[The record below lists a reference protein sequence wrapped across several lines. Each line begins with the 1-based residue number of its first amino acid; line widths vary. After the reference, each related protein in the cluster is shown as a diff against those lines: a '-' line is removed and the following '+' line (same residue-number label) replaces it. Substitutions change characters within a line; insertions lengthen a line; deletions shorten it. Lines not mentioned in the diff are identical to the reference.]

1 MKEEE
6 LENENAESA
15 SEIDSTANEVKIPGT
30 DTENI
35 SVENEIAESDS
46 ENAVTL
52 SEAAEQ
58 TQLMVEEEVT
68 SEQIEEDAITT
79 EISEPAVA
87 VTEESASEP
96 IEEGAVSTEIS
107 EPAVTIT
114 DEKVSEVIGEKPVE
128 TEVSKPISE
137 AIPAADEPAVTSK
150 DEVVEK
156 AGSNSDGDEEV
167 DESDKDNDD
176 DDDEDDTS
184 PERVTEATFIK
195 DEEDITEFTKKDLV
209 DLSGKL
215 VDAISKSSIIPSD
228 VKNIDNVAKQIQI
241 VFDEIVTKE
250 KTQALADYKTENG
263 NAGGFE
269 FKNDNLTLRFEAAMV
284 QIRDSKNAFYK
295 KSRQLKDDYFEV
307 KTALLENLRIVVEEE
322 EKGGSKEN
330 WNSFK
335 KIQEEWRDAGN
346 VNSPHNGSLWSAYN
360 ALVDRYY
367 NIRNIQ
373 NELKDLDRKKNLESK
388 VELSTKI
395 TEISEIVKI
404 EGYSN
409 GLLKQANELFEEY
422 KALGPAPRDE
432 QEALWEK
439 VKASFDIIYDKKRE
453 QGEVNKQLQ
462 QEVLSAKVRL
472 VETLKPFLDF
482 DSGSINEW
490 NAKTKEVL
498 AVQEQWN
505 EIKGGMPRNEGKT
518 VTKEF
523 WSSIKQFFKNKSA
536 FFDKLEEERKANLAL
551 KEQLCEEVEAIV
563 ESGVTEA
570 SETNRVI
577 ELQKTWRT
585 IGHVPHK
592 QKDSIYKRFKK
603 AADGFF
609 NSKRSGN
616 AEIEAEYEENL
627 KAKQAIC
634 EEVEKLTEAGEI
646 DLTKLTDFKNK
657 FNKIGFVPRK
667 KIKTIQ
673 SRFIKA
679 INDYVRASSNISSK
693 EEEKLLLR
701 NQVEV
706 ESKSGGGSSKS
717 LDRQENDLSRKTK
730 ALEDDISLWRNNIE
744 FFGPSKG
751 AEKMK
756 AEFEKKIVKA
766 EQELA
771 SLNEKLKLFSAALDS

>member
-1 MKEEE
+1 MKEEN
-6 LENENAESA
+6 LENENAES
-15 SEIDSTANEVKIPGT
+15 TNEVGSTTNEVRTSET
-30 DTENI
+30 DTKNL
-35 SVENEIAESDS
+35 SVES
-46 ENAVTL
+46 
-52 SEAAEQ
+52 
-58 TQLMVEEEVT
+58 
-68 SEQIEEDAITT
+68 
-79 EISEPAVA
+79 EISETDSVQNDDSTIEVEKSESLIEEGSAETETTELIEDTTPVVHELVEETSVGATSVGA
-87 VTEESASEP
+87 TEESPAEIEMTEP
-96 IEEGAVSTEIS
+96 TEET
-107 EPAVTIT
+107 TT
-114 DEKVSEVIGEKPVE
+114 VI
-128 TEVSKPISE
+128 
-137 AIPAADEPAVTSK
+137 DEPAAETSVAVK
-150 DEVVEK
+150 NTETQAPVEGNTNDDE
-156 AGSNSDGDEEV
+156 DEET
-167 DESDKDNDD
+167 ES
-176 DDDEDDTS
+176 DDDEDDTN

-195 DEEDITEFTKKDLV
+195 EEEDITEFTKKDLV

-215 VDAISKSSIIPSD
+215 VDAISKSNIIPSD

-241 VFDEIVTKE
+241 VFDEIIAKE
-250 KTQALADYKTENG
+250 KTQALADYETENG
-263 NAGGFE
+263 NNEGFD
-269 FKNDNLTLRFEAAMV
+269 FKNDNLTLRFESAMV

-295 KSRQLKDDYFEV
+295 KHRQLKDDYFEV
-307 KTALLENLRIVVEEE
+307 KTALLEKLRIVVEEE

-395 TEISEIVKI
+395 TEIAEVVKV
-404 EGYSN
+404 EGYSH

-422 KALGPAPRDE
+422 KALGPAPREE

-462 QEVLSAKVRL
+462 HEVLSAKVRL
-472 VETLKPFLDF
+472 VETLKTFLEF
-482 DSGSINEW
+482 SSGSINEW

-551 KEQLCEEVEAIV
+551 KEQLCEEVEAIL
-563 ESGVTEA
+563 EAGATEP

-616 AEIEAEYEENL
+616 AELEEEYEENL
-627 KAKQAIC
+627 KAKQVIC

-646 DLTKLTDFKNK
+646 DLTKLTDFKNR

-667 KIKTIQ
+667 NIKTIQ
-673 SRFIKA
+673 ARFIKT

-706 ESKSGGGSSKS
+706 ELKSGGGSSKS
-717 LDRQENDLSRKTK
+717 LGKQESDLSRKAK
-730 ALEDDISLWRNNIE
+730 SLEDDISLWRNNIE

>member
-1 MKEEE
+1 MKEEN
-6 LENENAESA
+6 LENENAES
-15 SEIDSTANEVKIPGT
+15 TNEVGSTTNEVRTSET
-30 DTENI
+30 DTKNL
-35 SVENEIAESDS
+35 SVES
-46 ENAVTL
+46 
-52 SEAAEQ
+52 
-58 TQLMVEEEVT
+58 
-68 SEQIEEDAITT
+68 
-79 EISEPAVA
+79 EISETDSVQNDDSTIEVEKSESLIEEGSAETETTELIEDTTPVVHELVEETSVGATSVGA
-87 VTEESASEP
+87 TSVGATSVGATEESPAEIEMTEP
-96 IEEGAVSTEIS
+96 TEET
-107 EPAVTIT
+107 TT
-114 DEKVSEVIGEKPVE
+114 VI
-128 TEVSKPISE
+128 
-137 AIPAADEPAVTSK
+137 DEPAAETSVAVK
-150 DEVVEK
+150 NTETQAPVEGNTNDDE
-156 AGSNSDGDEEV
+156 DEET
-167 DESDKDNDD
+167 ES
-176 DDDEDDTS
+176 DDDEDDTN

-195 DEEDITEFTKKDLV
+195 EEEDITEFTKKDLV

-215 VDAISKSSIIPSD
+215 VDAISKSNIIPSD

-241 VFDEIVTKE
+241 VFDEIIAKE
-250 KTQALADYKTENG
+250 KTQALADYETENG
-263 NAGGFE
+263 NNEGFD
-269 FKNDNLTLRFEAAMV
+269 FKNDNLTLRFESAMV

-295 KSRQLKDDYFEV
+295 KHRQLKDDYFEV
-307 KTALLENLRIVVEEE
+307 KTALLEKLRIVVEEE

-395 TEISEIVKI
+395 TEIAEVVKV
-404 EGYSN
+404 EGYSH

-422 KALGPAPRDE
+422 KALGPAPREE

-462 QEVLSAKVRL
+462 HEVLSAKVRL
-472 VETLKPFLDF
+472 VETLKTFLEF
-482 DSGSINEW
+482 SSGSINEW

-551 KEQLCEEVEAIV
+551 KEQLCEEVEAIL
-563 ESGVTEA
+563 EAGATEP

-616 AEIEAEYEENL
+616 AELEEEYEENL
-627 KAKQAIC
+627 KAKQVIC

-646 DLTKLTDFKNK
+646 DLTKLTDFKNR

-667 KIKTIQ
+667 NIKTIQ
-673 SRFIKA
+673 ARFIKT

-706 ESKSGGGSSKS
+706 ELKSGGGSSKS
-717 LDRQENDLSRKTK
+717 LGKQESDLSRKAK
-730 ALEDDISLWRNNIE
+730 SLEDDISLWRNNIE

>member
-1 MKEEE
+1 MKEEN
-6 LENENAESA
+6 LENENTESA
-15 SEIDSTANEVKIPGT
+15 NEIDSTTKEVKTPEA
-30 DTENI
+30 DTENL
-35 SVENEIAESDS
+35 SVEGETSETDSVNNDISTDEIGQSEPPVEEAKTIAETQEKPLESAEEIPVEIETTKPIKEAVTAVDEPVAEAPVEATKDTTTVIDKPVAV
-46 ENAVTL
+46 ENAETKAPVGGNT
-52 SEAAEQ
+52 SNED
-58 TQLMVEEEVT
+58 EEEG
-68 SEQIEEDAITT
+68 
-79 EISEPAVA
+79 
-87 VTEESASEP
+87 
-96 IEEGAVSTEIS
+96 EGE
-107 EPAVTIT
+107 
-114 DEKVSEVIGEKPVE
+114 E
-128 TEVSKPISE
+128 TES
-137 AIPAADEPAVTSK
+137 
-150 DEVVEK
+150 
-156 AGSNSDGDEEV
+156 
-167 DESDKDNDD
+167 
-176 DDDEDDTS
+176 DDDEDDTN

-195 DEEDITEFTKKDLV
+195 EEEDITEFTKKDLV

-215 VDAISKSSIIPSD
+215 VDAISKSNIIPSD
-228 VKNIDNVAKQIQI
+228 VKNIDNVTKQIQI

-250 KTQALADYKTENG
+250 KTQALADYETENG
-263 NAGGFE
+263 NTEGFD
-269 FKNDNLTLRFEAAMV
+269 FKNDNLTLRFESAMV

-295 KSRQLKDDYFEV
+295 KHRQLKDDYFEV
-307 KTALLENLRIVVEEE
+307 KTALLEKLRIVVEEE

-388 VELSTKI
+388 VELSIKI
-395 TEISEIVKI
+395 AEISEIVKV
-404 EGYSN
+404 EGYSH
-409 GLLKQANELFEEY
+409 GLLKQANEFFEEY

-462 QEVLSAKVRL
+462 NEVLSVKVRL

-505 EIKGGMPRNEGKT
+505 EIKGGMPRNEGKA

-616 AEIEAEYEENL
+616 AELEEEYEENL

-646 DLTKLTDFKNK
+646 DLTKLTDFKSK

-667 KIKTIQ
+667 SIKTIQ

-706 ESKSGGGSSKS
+706 ELKSSGGSSKS
-717 LDRQENDLSRKTK
+717 LDRQENDLSRKAK

-756 AEFEKKIVKA
+756 AEFEKKIIKA

>member
-1 MKEEE
+1 MKEEN
-6 LENENAESA
+6 LENENAES
-15 SEIDSTANEVKIPGT
+15 TNEVGSTTNEVRTSET
-30 DTENI
+30 DTKNL
-35 SVENEIAESDS
+35 SVES
-46 ENAVTL
+46 
-52 SEAAEQ
+52 
-58 TQLMVEEEVT
+58 
-68 SEQIEEDAITT
+68 
-79 EISEPAVA
+79 EISETDSVQNDDSTIEVEKSESLIEEGSAETETTELIEDTTPVVHELVEETSVGATSVGA
-87 VTEESASEP
+87 TSVGATEESPAEIEMTEP
-96 IEEGAVSTEIS
+96 TEET
-107 EPAVTIT
+107 TT
-114 DEKVSEVIGEKPVE
+114 VI
-128 TEVSKPISE
+128 
-137 AIPAADEPAVTSK
+137 DEPAAETSVAVK
-150 DEVVEK
+150 NTETQAPVEGNTNDDE
-156 AGSNSDGDEEV
+156 DEET
-167 DESDKDNDD
+167 ES
-176 DDDEDDTS
+176 DDDEDDTN

-195 DEEDITEFTKKDLV
+195 EEEDITEFTKKDLV

-215 VDAISKSSIIPSD
+215 VDAISKSNIIPSD

-241 VFDEIVTKE
+241 VFDEIIAKE
-250 KTQALADYKTENG
+250 KTQALADYETENG
-263 NAGGFE
+263 NNEGFD
-269 FKNDNLTLRFEAAMV
+269 FKNDNLTLRFESAMV

-295 KSRQLKDDYFEV
+295 KHRQLKDDYFEV
-307 KTALLENLRIVVEEE
+307 KTALLEKLRIVVEEE

-395 TEISEIVKI
+395 TEIAEVVKV
-404 EGYSN
+404 EGYSH

-422 KALGPAPRDE
+422 KALGPAPREE

-462 QEVLSAKVRL
+462 HEVLSAKVRL
-472 VETLKPFLDF
+472 VETLKTFLEF
-482 DSGSINEW
+482 SSGSINEW

-551 KEQLCEEVEAIV
+551 KEQLCEEVEAIL
-563 ESGVTEA
+563 EAGATEP

-616 AEIEAEYEENL
+616 AELEEEYEENL
-627 KAKQAIC
+627 KAKQVIC

-646 DLTKLTDFKNK
+646 DLTKLTDFKNR
-657 FNKIGFVPRK
+657 FDKIGFVPRK
-667 KIKTIQ
+667 NIKTIQ
-673 SRFIKA
+673 ARFIKT

-706 ESKSGGGSSKS
+706 ELKSGGGSSKS
-717 LDRQENDLSRKTK
+717 LGKQESDLSRKAK
-730 ALEDDISLWRNNIE
+730 SLEDDISLWRNNIE

>member
-1 MKEEE
+1 MKEEN
-6 LENENAESA
+6 LENENAESTNK
-15 SEIDSTANEVKIPGT
+15 IDSATNEVRTSET
-30 DTENI
+30 DTKNL
-35 SVENEIAESDS
+35 SVESKISETNSVQNDDSTIEVEKPAPLIEESSAETETTELTEDTDPVVHELVEI
-46 ENAVTL
+46 T
-52 SEAAEQ
+52 
-58 TQLMVEEEVT
+58 TVEE
-68 SEQIEEDAITT
+68 
-79 EISEPAVA
+79 
-87 VTEESASEP
+87 TEESPAEV
-96 IEEGAVSTEIS
+96 EMT
-107 EPAVTIT
+107 EPAKEVTT
-114 DEKVSEVIGEKPVE
+114 VINELVAEASIAVKSAETQAPVE
-128 TEVSKPISE
+128 GSASNDEDEETE
-137 AIPAADEPAVTSK
+137 
-150 DEVVEK
+150 
-156 AGSNSDGDEEV
+156 SDGDE
-167 DESDKDNDD
+167 
-176 DDDEDDTS
+176 DDTN

-195 DEEDITEFTKKDLV
+195 EEEDITEFTKKDLV

-215 VDAISKSSIIPSD
+215 VDAIGKSNIIPSD
-228 VKNIDNVAKQIQI
+228 VKNIDDVAKQIQI
-241 VFDEIVTKE
+241 VFDEIVAKE
-250 KTQALADYKTENG
+250 KTQALADYETENG
-263 NAGGFE
+263 NNEGFD
-269 FKNDNLTLRFEAAMV
+269 FKNDNLTLRFESAMV

-295 KSRQLKDDYFEV
+295 KHRQLKDDYFEV
-307 KTALLENLRIVVEEE
+307 KTALLEKLRIVVEEE

-395 TEISEIVKI
+395 TEISEVVKV
-404 EGYSN
+404 EGYSHS
-409 GLLKQANELFEEY
+409 LLKQANELFEEY
-422 KALGPAPRDE
+422 KALGPAPREE

-453 QGEVNKQLQ
+453 QGEANKQLQ
-462 QEVLSAKVRL
+462 HEVLSAKVRL
-472 VETLKPFLDF
+472 VETLKPFLEF
-482 DSGSINEW
+482 NSGSINEW

-536 FFDKLEEERKANLAL
+536 FFDKLEEERKVNLAL
-551 KEQLCEEVEAIV
+551 KEQLCEEIEAIL
-563 ESGVTEA
+563 EAGTTEP

-616 AEIEAEYEENL
+616 AELEEEYEENL
-627 KAKQAIC
+627 KAKQIIC
-634 EEVEKLTEAGEI
+634 EEVEKLTEVGKI
-646 DLTKLTDFKNK
+646 DLTKLTDFKNR

-667 KIKTIQ
+667 SIKTIQ
-673 SRFIKA
+673 NRFIKA

-706 ESKSGGGSSKS
+706 ELKSGGGSSKS
-717 LDRQENDLSRKTK
+717 LGKQENDLSRKAK

-766 EQELA
+766 EQELV

>member
-1 MKEEE
+1 MKEEN
-6 LENENAESA
+6 LENENAES
-15 SEIDSTANEVKIPGT
+15 TNEVGSTTNEVRTSET
-30 DTENI
+30 DTKNL
-35 SVENEIAESDS
+35 SVES
-46 ENAVTL
+46 
-52 SEAAEQ
+52 
-58 TQLMVEEEVT
+58 
-68 SEQIEEDAITT
+68 
-79 EISEPAVA
+79 EISETDSVQNDDSTIEVEKSESLIEEGSAETETTELIEDTTPVVHELVEETSVGATSVGA
-87 VTEESASEP
+87 TSVGATSVGATEESPAEIEMTEP
-96 IEEGAVSTEIS
+96 TEET
-107 EPAVTIT
+107 TT
-114 DEKVSEVIGEKPVE
+114 VI
-128 TEVSKPISE
+128 
-137 AIPAADEPAVTSK
+137 DEPAAETSVAVK
-150 DEVVEK
+150 NTETQAPVEGNTNDDE
-156 AGSNSDGDEEV
+156 DEET
-167 DESDKDNDD
+167 ES
-176 DDDEDDTS
+176 DDDEDDTN

-195 DEEDITEFTKKDLV
+195 EEEDITEFTKKDLV

-215 VDAISKSSIIPSD
+215 VDAISKSNIIPSD

-241 VFDEIVTKE
+241 VFDEIIAKE
-250 KTQALADYKTENG
+250 KTQALADYETENG
-263 NAGGFE
+263 NNEGFD
-269 FKNDNLTLRFEAAMV
+269 FKNDNLTLRFESAMV

-295 KSRQLKDDYFEV
+295 KHRQLKDDYFEV
-307 KTALLENLRIVVEEE
+307 KTALLEKLRIVVEEE

-395 TEISEIVKI
+395 TEIAEVVKV
-404 EGYSN
+404 EGYSH

-422 KALGPAPRDE
+422 KALGPAPREE

-462 QEVLSAKVRL
+462 HEVLSAKVRL
-472 VETLKPFLDF
+472 VETLKTFLEF
-482 DSGSINEW
+482 SSGSINEW

-551 KEQLCEEVEAIV
+551 KEQLCEEVEAIL
-563 ESGVTEA
+563 EAGATEP

-616 AEIEAEYEENL
+616 AELEEEYEENL
-627 KAKQAIC
+627 KAKQVIC

-646 DLTKLTDFKNK
+646 DLTKLTDFKNR

-667 KIKTIQ
+667 NIKTIQ
-673 SRFIKA
+673 ARFIKT

-706 ESKSGGGSSKS
+706 ELKSGGGSSKS
-717 LDRQENDLSRKTK
+717 LGKQESDLSRKAK
-730 ALEDDISLWRNNIE
+730 SLEDDISLWRNNIE

-766 EQELA
+766 KQELA

>member
-1 MKEEE
+1 MKEEN
-6 LENENAESA
+6 LENENAES
-15 SEIDSTANEVKIPGT
+15 TNEVGSTTNEVRTSET
-30 DTENI
+30 DTKNL
-35 SVENEIAESDS
+35 SVES
-46 ENAVTL
+46 
-52 SEAAEQ
+52 
-58 TQLMVEEEVT
+58 
-68 SEQIEEDAITT
+68 
-79 EISEPAVA
+79 EISETDSVQNDDSTIEVEKSESLIEEGSAETETTELIEDTTPVVHELVEETSVGATSVGA
-87 VTEESASEP
+87 TSVGATEESPAEIEMTEP
-96 IEEGAVSTEIS
+96 TEET
-107 EPAVTIT
+107 TT
-114 DEKVSEVIGEKPVE
+114 VI
-128 TEVSKPISE
+128 
-137 AIPAADEPAVTSK
+137 DEPAAETSVAVK
-150 DEVVEK
+150 NTETQAPVEGNTNDDE
-156 AGSNSDGDEEV
+156 DEET
-167 DESDKDNDD
+167 ES
-176 DDDEDDTS
+176 DDDEDDTN

-195 DEEDITEFTKKDLV
+195 EEEDITEFTKKDLV

-215 VDAISKSSIIPSD
+215 VDAISKSNIIPSD

-241 VFDEIVTKE
+241 VFDEIIAKE
-250 KTQALADYKTENG
+250 KTQALADYETENG
-263 NAGGFE
+263 NNEGFD
-269 FKNDNLTLRFEAAMV
+269 FKNDNLTLRFESAMV

-295 KSRQLKDDYFEV
+295 KHRQLKDDYFEV
-307 KTALLENLRIVVEEE
+307 KTALLEKLRIVVEEE

-395 TEISEIVKI
+395 TEIAEVVKV
-404 EGYSN
+404 EGYSH

-422 KALGPAPRDE
+422 KALGPAPREE

-462 QEVLSAKVRL
+462 HEVLSAKVRL
-472 VETLKPFLDF
+472 VETLKTFLEF
-482 DSGSINEW
+482 SSGSINEW

-551 KEQLCEEVEAIV
+551 KEQLCEEVEAIL
-563 ESGVTEA
+563 EAGATEP

-616 AEIEAEYEENL
+616 AELEEEYEENL
-627 KAKQAIC
+627 KAKQVIC

-646 DLTKLTDFKNK
+646 DLTKLTDFKNR

-667 KIKTIQ
+667 NIKTIQ
-673 SRFIKA
+673 ARFIKT

-706 ESKSGGGSSKS
+706 ELKSGGGSSKS
-717 LDRQENDLSRKTK
+717 LGKQESDLSRKAK
-730 ALEDDISLWRNNIE
+730 SLEDDISLWRNNIE